1 MSENSNSKQ
10 STLNGEPVVKAAVL
24 IASDRSHRGERED
37 ISGKV
42 LCELLKDKGALVID
56 YTILP
61 DEMEVIAD
69 YLINVSDNKNADL
82 ILTSGGTGVAP
93 RDVTPE
99 ATLAVIDREVPG
111 IPETLRAKSLQ
122 ISPNAM
128 ISRAA
133 AGIRGKTL
141 IINMPG
147 SPKAVK
153 ECFEI
158 VWQVIPHAM
167 ELLTGKQT
175 TCQ

>member
-1 MSENSNSKQ
+1 MKDKNSQQ
-10 STLNGEPVVKAAVL
+10 STDNRQLTIKVAVL

-37 ISGKV
+37 ISGTV
-42 LCELLKDKGALVID
+42 LCDLLRDKGALVID

-61 DEMEVIAD
+61 DEMEIIAD
-69 YLINVSDNKNADL
+69 YLIDVSDNKDADL

-158 VWQVIPHAM
+158 VWGVIPHAM